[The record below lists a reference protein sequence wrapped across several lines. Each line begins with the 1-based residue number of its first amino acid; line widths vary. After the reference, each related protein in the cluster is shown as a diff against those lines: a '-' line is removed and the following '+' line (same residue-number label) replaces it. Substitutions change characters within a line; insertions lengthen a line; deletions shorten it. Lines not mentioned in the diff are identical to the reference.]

1 MVPGRVSPA
10 RRRKATSMPG
20 IPTTRVAVRAVWE
33 SGTPDYA
40 DVGDAETAGR
50 VLTALLRSALE
61 LLEYRRLAWAPD
73 AIQLVSSDLAAY
85 LRFPAADER
94 TADVAVQLSQALA
107 AHATDGL
114 NLGRI
119 MGANP
124 PWRSARILV
133 LADEDGASTTRLDLD
148 PEGDCRVSWY
158 GPFDNARFTEIAIGF
173 ALFLTHIVANVFDDD
188 DGSETFEESF
198 DWVI

>member
-1 MVPGRVSPA
+1 
-10 RRRKATSMPG
+10 MPG

-40 DVGDAETAGR
+40 DVADAGTAGR
-50 VLTALLRSALE
+50 LLTELLRSALE

-73 AIQLVSSDLAAY
+73 AIQLVSSDRAAY

-107 AHATDGL
+107 AHAADGL

-119 MGANP
+119 MGSNP
-124 PWRSARILV
+124 PWRSTRILI
-133 LADEDGASTTRLDLD
+133 LADADDAATTRLDLD
-148 PEGDCRVSWY
+148 PEGECRVSWY

-198 DWVI
+198 DWVV